1 MAPVGCTKSNK
12 NIGMNNRAGMGVQA
26 VGYPDPS
33 GMPPMTCKDNAKS
46 NIAAMPMSN
55 FRLRIEGSINAY
67 CFQIDLTLNL
77 VRLKAPRQKVVK
89 DFRVLR
95 NAMAKRTGVKPLT
108 VQRIRSAA
116 NQGHP

>member
-1 MAPVGCTKSNK
+1 
-12 NIGMNNRAGMGVQA
+12 
-26 VGYPDPS
+26 
-33 GMPPMTCKDNAKS
+33 
-46 NIAAMPMSN
+46 
-55 FRLRIEGSINAY
+55 
-67 CFQIDLTLNL
+67 
-77 VRLKAPRQKVVK
+77 VK